1 MDNQELK
8 IIFQSGIEAH
18 QANNLK
24 VAEACYKDVLKFQP
38 DHPDANHN
46 MGLIYFKINE
56 QDKAA
61 LFF

>member
-1 MDNQELK
+1 MDKQEIK
-8 IIFQSGIEAH
+8 RIFRSAIEAH

-24 VAEACYKDVLKFQP
+24 LAEACYKNILKFQP

-46 MGLIYFKINE
+46 MGLIYFNSNE